1 MATPF
6 EGCEIKVAL
15 MTEETKVTIDGEDYL
30 VTDLSEQGK
39 AIINSLKFLEQEMAE
54 MQARMAIFNT
64 AKMAYV
70 AELKTHLPLVK
81 N

>member
-1 MATPF
+1 
-6 EGCEIKVAL
+6 